1 MHNWPQ
7 TSESLILRLN
17 DQQDSAA
24 WSQFL
29 AIYRPVV
36 LRMAIRHGLQSADAD
51 DLTQRVFISVAR
63 KVSDWEPRSSDTR
76 FRNWLGRIAR
86 NAILNELARAK
97 PDRAVG
103 AGLHDDVLVEIP
115 DRSNLESTIA
125 IEARR
130 QALRFAISSIE
141 GEFSPLSREMF
152 RQTAIEGIPPQ
163 VVADTLGKSV
173 GAVYIARC
181 RIMQRIKER
190 IEEMSDFWSPEE

>member
-1 MHNWPQ
+1 MQSWPQ

-17 DQQDSAA
+17 DRQDSAA

-36 LRMAIRHGLQSADAD
+36 FRMAVRHGLQSSDAD

-63 KVSDWEPRSSDTR
+63 KVSDWEPHSSDTR

-86 NAILNELARAK
+86 NAIFNELTRAK

-103 AGLHDDVLVEIP
+103 AGTHEDVLAAIP
-115 DRSNLESTIA
+115 DRSQLESTIA

-130 QALRFAISSIE
+130 QALHFAISSLE
-141 GEFSPLSREMF
+141 GEFSPLTWEMF
-152 RQTAIEGIPPQ
+152 HQTAIEGLSPQ
-163 VVADTLGKSV
+163 VVADNLGKSV

-190 IEEMSDFWSPEE
+190 IEEMSDFWSPE

>member
-1 MHNWPQ
+1 
-7 TSESLILRLN
+7 
-17 DQQDSAA
+17 
-24 WSQFL
+24 
-29 AIYRPVV
+29 
-36 LRMAIRHGLQSADAD
+36 MAGRYGLQSADAD

-63 KVSDWEPRSSDTR
+63 KVSEWEPRSSDTR

-103 AGLHDDVLVEIP
+103 AGAHDDVLVEIP
-115 DRSNLESTIA
+115 DRSDLESTIE

-163 VVADTLGKSV
+163 VVANTLGKSV

>member
-36 LRMAIRHGLQSADAD
+36 LRMAVRHGLQSADAD
-51 DLTQRVFISVAR
+51 DLTQRVFFSVAR

-86 NAILNELARAK
+86 NAILNELARVK
-97 PDRAVG
+97 PDQA
-103 AGLHDDVLVEIP
+103 HSVLP
-115 DRSNLESTIA
+115 AYSA
-125 IEARR
+125 
-130 QALRFAISSIE
+130 
-141 GEFSPLSREMF
+141 
-152 RQTAIEGIPPQ
+152 
-163 VVADTLGKSV
+163 
-173 GAVYIARC
+173 
-181 RIMQRIKER
+181 
-190 IEEMSDFWSPEE
+190 

>member
-1 MHNWPQ
+1 MHHWPP

-17 DQQDSAA
+17 NQQDSAA

-36 LRMAIRHGLQSADAD
+36 FRMAQRHGLQSADAD

-63 KVSDWEPRSSDTR
+63 KVSDWEPYSSDTR

-86 NAILNELARAK
+86 NAIFNELTRAK

-103 AGLHDDVLVEIP
+103 AGGQDRVLVEIP
-115 DRSNLESTIA
+115 DCSDLESTIA

-130 QALRFAISSIE
+130 QALHFAITSIE
-141 GEFSPLSREMF
+141 GEFSSLTWEMF
-152 RQTAIEGIPPQ
+152 RQAAIEGKPPQ
-163 VVADTLGKSV
+163 VVADTLRKSV

-181 RIMQRIKER
+181 RIMQRIKEK
-190 IEEMSDFWSPEE
+190 IGEMSDFWRSEE